1 MLTLVTISEV
11 GDPHV
16 SAGTKAGEAQADPSD
31 ISSFQAALSKH
42 DETSDAWSAGVF
54 ELVGTAA
61 KGFRE
66 DRQHVDAAWKTAVD
80 TLDPWEMGK
89 AVVAMSEYNHA
100 TQLATKLLNH
110 ATQSI
115 DQLARGS

>member
-1 MLTLVTISEV
+1 MLSLMTISRVADPQVPV
-11 GDPHV
+11 G
-16 SAGTKAGEAQADPSD
+16 AKAAETQADSSD
-31 ISSFQAALSKH
+31 IASFQAALSKH
-42 DETSDAWSAGVF
+42 DETPDASNAGVF

-80 TLDPWEMGK
+80 TLDPWDMGK
-89 AVVAMSEYNHA
+89 AAVAMSEYNHA

-115 DQLARGS
+115 DQLTRGS